1 MSWRIVVISKRAKLD
16 LQLGQMVVRGEEVTK
31 IVLSE
36 ISTILIES
44 TAVSL
49 TASLIAEL
57 AKRKIKVIFCD
68 EKKNP
73 SCELV
78 NYYGSH
84 DTSNKV
90 RKQINWKKNTKEA
103 VWTEIVS
110 EKIRKQKELLE
121 LLGKEESDLLE
132 SYLKEI
138 AWNDGTNR
146 EGHAAKVYF
155 NALFGLEFTRTEDN
169 LINAALNYGYSIILS
184 AFTREI
190 VANGYITQLGVF
202 HDNMFNQFN
211 LASDLMEPFRILVDR
226 QVLTMKLE
234 QFEHEEKM
242 QLVNVLNQEVQ
253 IDGKIQY
260 VNNAIKIYCK
270 SIFDALSGDDSSLIR
285 FYRIEPVIEEK
296 FDPDR
301 TILTL
306 EFKKKSGDK
315 KATKKSDDKKATKKS
330 DGKKVTKKTQ
340 AQYDKILDF
349 MEFDKEYSLQEFC
362 ELLDLKE
369 TRTKAILKQLNEYI
383 EPIGSTKNR
392 KYLRKK

>member
-1 MSWRIVVISKRAKLD
+1 
-16 LQLGQMVVRGEEVTK
+16 MVVRGEEVTK

-49 TASLIAEL
+49 TASL
-57 AKRKIKVIFCD
+57 
-68 EKKNP
+68 
-73 SCELV
+73 
-78 NYYGSH
+78 
-84 DTSNKV
+84 
-90 RKQINWKKNTKEA
+90 
-103 VWTEIVS
+103 
-110 EKIRKQKELLE
+110 
-121 LLGKEESDLLE
+121 
-132 SYLKEI
+132 
-138 AWNDGTNR
+138 
-146 EGHAAKVYF
+146 
-155 NALFGLEFTRTEDN
+155 
-169 LINAALNYGYSIILS
+169 
-184 AFTREI
+184 
-190 VANGYITQLGVF
+190 
-202 HDNMFNQFN
+202 
-211 LASDLMEPFRILVDR
+211 
-226 QVLTMKLE
+226 
-234 QFEHEEKM
+234 
-242 QLVNVLNQEVQ
+242 
-253 IDGKIQY
+253 
-260 VNNAIKIYCK
+260 
-270 SIFDALSGDDSSLIR
+270 
-285 FYRIEPVIEEK
+285 IEPVIEEK